1 MALMIPE
8 WRERPYRTTSKED
21 MEQYKKDFEK
31 NQTNGFFE
39 VCVFIFGFLIL
50 GMFIWL
56 I

>member
-1 MALMIPE
+1 METDFLTYDE
-8 WRERPYRTTSKED
+8 WLKED

-50 GMFIWL
+50 GIFIWL